1 MDKRK
6 LNTPPA
12 NNSIKRF
19 NRTVSTRIEGYLIE
33 ELESLLAK
41 KYQNKN
47 VPMNS
52 ISFVIRSAIK
62 KKIREL
68 KGMVE

>member
-6 LNTPPA
+6 LNTPPV
-12 NNSIKRF
+12 NTSIKRY
-19 NRTVSTRIEGYLIE
+19 NRTISTRIESSLID
-33 ELESLLAK
+33 ELELLLQK
-41 KYQNKN
+41 RYQGRN

-52 ISFVIRSAIK
+52 ISFVVRTAIK

-68 KGMVE
+68 KG